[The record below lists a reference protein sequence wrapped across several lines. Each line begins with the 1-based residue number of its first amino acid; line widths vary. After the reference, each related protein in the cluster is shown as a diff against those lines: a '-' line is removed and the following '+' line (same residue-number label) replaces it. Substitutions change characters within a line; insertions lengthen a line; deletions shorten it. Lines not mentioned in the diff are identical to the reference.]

1 MNRIITVNRTFGS
14 GGREFGKRLA
24 ELLGVAYYDHEI
36 ITKIAEKTGLAEEY
50 VNSIV
55 DRKPINYSP
64 ITIGRS
70 FLMHTPSM
78 PDFNADIFARQKEI
92 ILDLADKSDCV
103 IIGRCANYILRD
115 KEPLCFFVYADM
127 ETRMRRCREKAET
140 NEGLNDRQLKKR
152 IEEIDSERAA
162 YYKYFTGEK
171 WDDLSNYDVCLN
183 TTRKSVKKL
192 AEGFAEMIGKG

>member
-1 MNRIITVNRTFGS
+1 MSKIITVNRTFGS

-24 ELLGVAYYDHEI
+24 ELLGYAYYDHEI

-55 DRKPINYSP
+55 DRKPINYYP

-70 FLMHTPSM
+70 FLLHTPSV
-78 PDFNADIFARQKEI
+78 PDFNAGIFANQKEI

-115 KEPLCFFVYADM
+115 KQPLRFFVYADM
-127 ETRMRRCREKAET
+127 DTRMRRCREKAKTDE
-140 NEGLNDRQLKKR
+140 ELNDRQLRKR

-162 YYKYFTGEK
+162 YYKYFTYEK
-171 WDDLSNYDVCLN
+171 WDDMSNYDICLN
-183 TTRKSVKKL
+183 TTNVSVKKL
-192 AEGFAEMIGKG
+192 AENTARMIKNS